1 MSVLNYTSKEFRDS
15 YEKQAEKVGQQ
26 WKILAKRLRE
36 LKQKELEEECRNHR
50 KQMEDSNDRA

>member
-50 KQMEDSNDRA
+50 K